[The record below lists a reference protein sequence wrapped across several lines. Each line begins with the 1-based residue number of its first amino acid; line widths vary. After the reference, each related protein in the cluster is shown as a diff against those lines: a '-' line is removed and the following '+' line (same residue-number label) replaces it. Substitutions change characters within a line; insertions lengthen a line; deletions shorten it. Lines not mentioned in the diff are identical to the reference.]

1 MNRPGANAMKK
12 VLRLAVNGII
22 TLFIA
27 AAAAVV
33 ILMIA
38 GIRAYVVKTGSMEP
52 AIMTGSICLVDQK
65 AKVSDIKT
73 GDIITFRV
81 SERTV
86 VTHRAVRIR
95 DGMIYTKGDAN
106 NTEDEEAVTSE
117 ELVGKCILSI
127 KGAGKVLKAL
137 RSPFG
142 IVSAAMLIVIL
153 IAADHILDNDDTHTR
168 RKNQ

>member
-1 MNRPGANAMKK
+1 
-12 VLRLAVNGII
+12 
-22 TLFIA
+22 
-27 AAAAVV
+27 
-33 ILMIA
+33 
-38 GIRAYVVKTGSMEP
+38 
-52 AIMTGSICLVDQK
+52 MTGSICLVDQK

-73 GDIITFRV
+73 GDIITFRI

-137 RSPFG
+137 RSPLG

-153 IAADHILDNDDTHTR
+153 IAADHILDNDDTNTR
-168 RKNQ
+168 RKNR

>member
-12 VLRLAVNGII
+12 VLRLAVNSII

-73 GDIITFRV
+73 GDIITFRI
-81 SERTV
+81 SEKTV

-106 NTEDEEAVTSE
+106 NIEDEEAVTSE

-168 RKNQ
+168 RKKQ

>member
-12 VLRLAVNGII
+12 VLRLAVNSII

-73 GDIITFRV
+73 GDIITFRI

-106 NTEDEEAVTSE
+106 NIEDEEAVTSE

-168 RKNQ
+168 RKKQ